1 MDKPGFNICNKMFS
15 LMSTDSGC
23 SITHSDSNDEVTRDF
38 IVSLEIGTSFIDL
51 FTTLDC
57 KFIKSDSLGT

>member
-1 MDKPGFNICNKMFS
+1 MDKPGFNSCNKIFS

-23 SITHSDSNDEVTRDF
+23 SITHSDSNDEATRDF
-38 IVSLEIGTSFIDL
+38 IASLKIGTSFIDL

-57 KFIKSDSLGT
+57 KFIKSDSLGI